1 MSYMFDSH
9 IDRKAS
15 LSVKWNKEAIKQ
27 ICGNAE
33 ADAFWVA
40 DMDFQVA
47 PEIRSEAIALAEH
60 GIFGYP
66 YANNQRQVFCSWAKN
81 RHRMDVKPNQVVVS
95 GGVLNSISLL
105 TEMLSS
111 EKDQIIVPMPAYQ
124 PFVTIVHRL
133 GRTLLEWPLLYDKN
147 NHRFSLD
154 WEAFERL
161 CTKAKIL
168 IFCNPHNPSGLVFSK
183 AELTRLCN
191 IAKEQN
197 VLIISD
203 EIHADLSFTE
213 HVSILEV
220 AQETGCEAIVCM
232 APSKTFNIAG
242 EHYSI
247 TLFNNQVLRE
257 QFITRLEQLFL
268 SGTSNFATTIALAA
282 YEKGLPYIQALLQ
295 YLQETA
301 TSIETFLETRIPS
314 IHFIRPQASFIALLD
329 CSEILSLVEADAK
342 ANPELYDRSLSPSGG
357 LLSRFFGQRA
367 SIAVNDGTWF
377 GGEDYR
383 YFVRFNFGT
392 PKANVNRALQN
403 IEQAVKFLEETYSN

>member
-1 MSYMFDSH
+1 MSYMFDSY

-15 LSVKWNKEAIKQ
+15 LSVKWNKEAIQK
-27 ICGNAE
+27 ISGNPE
-33 ADAFWVA
+33 AVPFWVA

-66 YANNQRQVFCSWAKN
+66 NANNQRQVFCTWAKN
-81 RHRMDVKPNQVVVS
+81 RHHMDVKPSQVVIS
-95 GGVLNSISLL
+95 GGVLNSISML
-105 TEMLSS
+105 TELLSDES
-111 EKDQIIVPMPAYQ
+111 DAVIVPMPAYQ
-124 PFVTIVHRL
+124 PFVGIVNRQH
-133 GRTLLEWPLLYDKN
+133 RTLLEWPLLYDKN
-147 NHRFSLD
+147 NHIFSMD

-191 IAKEQN
+191 IAKEHQ

-213 HVSILEV
+213 HVSVLEV
-220 AQETGCEAIVCM
+220 AQETGCEAVVCM

-242 EHYSI
+242 EHYSV

-257 QFITRLEQLFL
+257 QFTTRLDQLYL
-268 SGTSNFATTIALAA
+268 SGTSNFATTIALTA

-314 IHFIRPQASFIALLD
+314 IHFIRPEASFIALLD
-329 CSEILSLVEADAK
+329 CSEILNLVEADAK
-342 ANPELYDRSLSPSGG
+342 ANPGLYNPSLSPYGG

-383 YFVRFNFGT
+383 FFVRFNFGT
-392 PKANVNRALQN
+392 PKANVIQALHN
-403 IEQAVKFLEETYSN
+403 IEQAVKFLQETYAN